1 MITIHGVNKRQVKLL
16 DKMWEIDS
24 FEDYNFWKESLSAEA
39 RREVGLLEE
48 LVLLADIDNMVEEDV
63 SDAVTVLSRFQ

>member
-1 MITIHGVNKRQVKLL
+1 MITIHGVNKRQIKLL

-24 FEDYNFWKESLSAEA
+24 FEDYNFWKESLNAEA
-39 RREVGLLEE
+39 KREVGLLEE

-63 SDAVTVLSRFQ
+63 SDANDVLSKFM